1 MKIKTKLIVSLVVEV
16 LIIFFLTEFIH
27 FKLEEFRSSNNLAR
41 TISKIEKDVVE
52 TKNLLLL
59 KNGNSQE
66 EISSQIGKIIE
77 EDLAKLSEFN
87 NPKASEVY
95 SILLSTIS
103 EIKKTNI
110 DPKVLISELT
120 QKEKT
125 LEKLRSKVEK
135 ETDNIL
141 DFSSF
146 FVRILPLFSLIII
159 GIGALSSYR
168 AIVMPIQAMTR
179 TMREIEQ
186 GKLTKKLSLNK
197 DDELGLLAAEFDKF
211 VSWIK
216 STFEELEKLSAKVS
230 TDASILIMELFNTDL
245 KNNDIREKFIE
256 LSVSSEVLAN
266 SISDVNRLINTAS
279 KEVRDV
285 DCETLRGAQIVS
297 NSVNDV
303 QKLADKVIKLRY
315 KIEELQ
321 QGSNKIQN
329 VVETIKTIADQTNLL
344 ALNAAIEA
352 ARAGEAGRGFAVVA
366 EEVRKLATRT
376 VSSAEEI
383 GKIVNDIT
391 YMIEEFS
398 QDLEERAN
406 EAMKVKGEMAKT
418 EEVLVKI
425 RSKVES
431 LSEVTDNIL
440 FSLKQQLGALD
451 TVREN
456 VSSINDEM
464 QKFNKVF
471 ERLENR
477 IYRTKASVKSV
488 HENISRFDIGKLI
501 TIIKGM
507 ELFSDWVAKLP
518 MAKELGQQILQFD
531 DSEIK
536 VWIQKE
542 LKNLQVESITELA
555 NQLETVI
562 ESCFKISKE
571 IVSSIDN
578 KESSVDK
585 KFQEL
590 ENKVMEVTSLF
601 EELLKKVE
609 NG

>member
-1 MKIKTKLIVSLVVEV
+1 MKIKTKLVVSLVVEV

-59 KNGNSQE
+59 KNENSQK

-87 NPKASEVY
+87 NPKASEAY

-110 DPKVLISELT
+110 DPKILISELT
-120 QKEKT
+120 QKEKA
-125 LEKLRSKVEK
+125 LEKLRFKVEK

-141 DFSSF
+141 DFLSF

-211 VSWIK
+211 ISWIK

-279 KEVRDV
+279 KEVEDV
-285 DCETLRGAQIVS
+285 DCETSRGAQIVS
-297 NSVNDV
+297 KSVNDV
-303 QKLADKVIKLRY
+303 QELADKVIKLRS

-329 VVETIKTIADQTNLL
+329 VVETIKNIADQTNLL

-383 GKIVNDIT
+383 GNIVNDII

-471 ERLENR
+471 ERLEDR

-536 VWIQKE
+536 IWLQKE
-542 LKNLQVESITELA
+542 LKNLQAEGITELA

-571 IVSSIDN
+571 IISSIDN

-585 KFQEL
+585 KFHEL
-590 ENKVMEVTSLF
+590 ENKVMEVASLF